1 MYLHLAGTEAMF
13 DLLFKLYLHHE
24 EDGRHDESRIGGV
37 CKNGPYES
45 W

>member
-13 DLLFKLYLHHE
+13 DLLFKLNLHHE
-24 EDGRHDESRIGGV
+24 EDGRHDESRIGGIR
-37 CKNGPYES
+37 KNVPYES